1 MTDTLQAILQAA
13 MVVLAVVGAVWTVRR
28 DGEAREARIIT
39 RIDMLVD
46 RVSALEA
53 DVRSGA
59 AELRSSIGASCARIE
74 ALDRDQQRLREGV
87 QSQGGRI
94 GAVEQG
100 QAILLDRAAR
110 TPH

>member
-59 AELRSSIGASCARIE
+59 AELRSSIGASYTRIE

-94 GAVEQG
+94 GVVEQG
-100 QAILLDRAAR
+100 HAILLDRASR
-110 TPH
+110 PH